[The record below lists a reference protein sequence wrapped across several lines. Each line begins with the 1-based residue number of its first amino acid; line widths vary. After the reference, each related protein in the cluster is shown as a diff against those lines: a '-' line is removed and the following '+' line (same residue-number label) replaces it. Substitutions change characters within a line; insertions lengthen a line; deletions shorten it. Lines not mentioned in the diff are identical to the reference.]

1 MIYISRV
8 LYIENIGSTVLY
20 AKTHVGTIKLDP
32 GERKEV
38 IENNTEKENAIL
50 PDGDLYPAG
59 IIEE

>member
-1 MIYISRV
+1 M